1 MEGAQWQRTLWIMF
15 VAQLLSAVGFSVIF
29 PFLPLYVQDLPS
41 LWHVNAKLLAGL
53 VFSAQAVTMMVAS
66 PIWGALA
73 DRFGRKLMVERSLF
87 GGAVVL
93 AAMAFVRSAEELVG
107 LRALQ
112 GFITGTISAANAL
125 VAASAPR
132 QRIGYA
138 MGVMQVGLT
147 GGIAIGPLLGGIL
160 ADTLGYR
167 AAFWVTS
174 ALLAAAGVLVA
185 VGVEEV
191 FEAPFKAPRGGVSSG
206 LYASW
211 RSVLRRRGVGTA
223 YGLRFLAYLGR
234 MMIVPIAPFF
244 IQTLLE
250 PEASVNTFTGLVFA
264 VVAFMSAVSAVLWG
278 KLGDRIG
285 HERVLV
291 MCALL
296 SGLAYFPQSLVQEAW
311 ELLAL
316 QAVFGLALGGTLPST
331 SALLA
336 AYTAQGEEGSV
347 YGLDSSVVSGS
358 RAVAPLLGAAV
369 AQGFGLRA
377 TFTATG
383 ILFLAMGLL
392 GLRALP
398 ASSGTGGSRASL
410 AGDAGEIPVPFTGV
424 PRSSGGQ
431 RPER

>member
-1 MEGAQWQRTLWIMF
+1 MEGASWQRTLWIMF

-29 PFLPLYVQDLPS
+29 PFLPLYVQQLPS
-41 LWHVNAKLLAGL
+41 LWNVNAKLLAGL
-53 VFSAQAVTMMVAS
+53 VFSAQALTMMVAS
-66 PIWGALA
+66 PIWGGLA

-112 GFITGTISAANAL
+112 GLITGTISAANAL
-125 VAASAPR
+125 VAASTPR
-132 QRIGYA
+132 HRIGYA
-138 MGVMQVGLT
+138 MGVMQLGLT
-147 GGIAIGPLLGGIL
+147 GGIAVGPLLGGIL
-160 ADTLGYR
+160 ADSLGYR
-167 AAFWVTS
+167 AAFWVTG

-191 FEAPFKAPRGGVSSG
+191 FEPSLGVPRGGVSSG
-206 LYASW
+206 LWKSW
-211 RSVLRRRGVGTA
+211 RSVLQRRGVGMA
-223 YGLRFLAYLGR
+223 YGLRFFAYLGR

-250 PEASVNTFTGLVFA
+250 PDASVNTFTGLVFA
-264 VVAFMSAVSAVLWG
+264 VVAFMSALSAVLWG

-291 MCALL
+291 MCALM
-296 SGLAYFPQSLVQEAW
+296 SGLAYLPQSLVQEAW
-311 ELLAL
+311 QLLAL

-358 RAVAPLLGAAV
+358 RAIAPLLGAAV

-383 ILFLAMGLL
+383 ILFLVMGLL
-392 GLRALP
+392 ALRVLP
-398 ASSGTGGSRASL
+398 PSSRSGPSKTFFSR
-410 AGDAGEIPVPFTGV
+410 DVD
-424 PRSSGGQ
+424 
-431 RPER
+431 